1 MSYKY
6 VIDSYA
12 WIEYFRGTRA
22 GVKARR
28 YIEEENSATPT
39 IVIAE
44 LSRKLLKEI
53 EAGRETPEG
62 RRARLEFIR
71 ASTLIVNLTE
81 DIAILAGE
89 IDVERKRKVKGWGL
103 ADSIILATARKSKAK
118 VVTGDEHFRDLVEE
132 IIMIK

>member
-12 WIEYFRGTRA
+12 WIEFFRGTRA

-44 LSRKLLKEI
+44 LSRKLLREI

-81 DIAILAGE
+81 DIAILAGK
-89 IDVERKRKVKGWGL
+89 INVEGKGWGL
-103 ADSIILATARKSKAK
+103 ADSIILATARKSEAK

-132 IIMIK
+132 LIMIE